1 MHDRLPPTA
10 SAPPPGWGRFFPA
23 QIQRERAWFWSR
35 MGFSQD
41 SLLQPEHRKMAIAP
55 SGELTASMNVMGL
68 LHAAHIG
75 RCLVSRLAMRRKRGT
90 AE

>member
-1 MHDRLPPTA
+1 
-10 SAPPPGWGRFFPA
+10 
-23 QIQRERAWFWSR
+23 

-75 RCLVSRLAMRRKRGT
+75 RCLVSRFAIRANAGQSRRFLSFCSSLFLNACDLVFPAACERGVEF
-90 AE
+90 A